1 MKLWFENSNGIERI
15 IAECNT
21 WNEVHKAID
30 EFIKECNNKKITA
43 AKEKYGKD
51 YDISKINLFKQY
63 YTRVW
68 EQADHRVRIDVG
80 SHTEFF
86 IWEGSMDDV
95 RAG

>member
-1 MKLWFENSNGIERI
+1 MKLWFENSNGIERV

-21 WNEVHKAID
+21 WSEVHKAID
-30 EFIKECNNKKITA
+30 EFIKECNNKKITM
-43 AKEKYGKD
+43 AKDKYGKD

-68 EQADHRVRIDVG
+68 EQADQRVRIDVG

-95 RAG
+95 RAD